1 MEINQLKVHE
11 RVINFFI
18 EILNKG
24 CSELMKKGTNMWIK
38 KYINLYDS
46 LVSKILATES
56 LIWI

>member
-1 MEINQLKVHE
+1 MKINQLRVHE
-11 RVINFFI
+11 RVINFFYRNF
-18 EILNKG
+18 EQG
-24 CSELMKKGTNMWIK
+24 YEYVDK